1 MGTRCQARRTIPGV
15 GVARVESLP
24 ASEETPAA
32 SSRAEKSLGRT
43 VVLIWGTVLV
53 FGVITLLWSAHVDV
67 PMRDPHGKM
76 FARKLLGAVVLF
88 AVLAVVDVAIRWWRT
103 GHTRAALIAVVRR
116 RLAPRRLA
124 LVLAG
129 LVAYHLIYI
138 CYRNL
143 KSWDAF
149 QAPHDAWM
157 LAFDK
162 AVLFGH
168 SPAVLLHDL
177 LGEHAAAYPLAFAY
191 QIFTYVCTAAVV
203 GSLAFLDSMRKA
215 HVMLVAAMWTWI
227 LGTASYYLI
236 PTLGPVF
243 SVPQEFAGLP
253 HTSVTSMVIDD
264 AKDRAFF
271 LADPQ
276 NPKAFVGVSAFA
288 SLHVGFTTTVL
299 LMAVYL
305 RKRLLAWLLALYLLV
320 VMVAT
325 LYFGWHFLLDL
336 VGGLAL
342 AAASVLI
349 GHLTVYRRMPRWT
362 SSRSPRRAAN

>member
-1 MGTRCQARRTIPGV
+1 MQ
-15 GVARVESLP
+15 SLP
-24 ASEETPAA
+24 ASEETPAE
-32 SSRAEKSLGRT
+32 SPRAQESLRRT

-149 QAPHDAWM
+149 QTPHDAWM

-162 AVLFGH
+162 AVMFGH

-177 LGEHAAAYPLAFAY
+177 FGQHAGAWLMRAWYGSFPNLVLVAFP
-191 QIFTYVCTAAVV
+191 AAVV
-203 GSLAFLDSMRKA
+203 LAPRIRDAFA
-215 HVMLVAAMWTWI
+215 GIAAFMWVWI
-227 LGTASYYLI
+227 LGTATYYLI
-236 PTLGPVF
+236 PSLGPF
-243 SVPQEFAGLP
+243 HIAPQDFAGLP
-253 HTSVTSMVIDD
+253 HSSVQETQARYLEQRAYLIAHPHASD
-264 AKDRAFF
+264 AYAQV
-271 LADPQ
+271 A
-276 NPKAFVGVSAFA
+276 AFA
-288 SLHVGFTTTVL
+288 SLHVGVS
-299 LMAVYL
+299 AVIL
-305 RKRLLAWLLALYLLV
+305 GLAWWHGLRRITLVLAIFLTGTALATIYL
-320 VMVAT
+320 
-325 LYFGWHFLLDL
+325 GWHFAVD
-336 VGGLAL
+336 VPAGLAIAAL
-342 AAASVLI
+342 AWWL
-349 GHLTVYRRMPRWT
+349 GPRTVGVARRPG
-362 SSRSPRRAAN
+362 